1 MLKDT
6 IKKRANLTKRQEKI
20 EEYFIN
26 DAILYTNKHLE
37 TYKKDPYS
45 LKGKY
50 ICSDLMKRTFTF
62 YNENKLEHNELD
74 FLIHNS
80 AASLTDELFQEI
92 VIDKK
97 IKDCFFVAGIPG
109 AGKSFFIQT
118 LIFEE
123 KISPTTMIYEGSII
137 TDTIIDKIKLA
148 LKNKKKIHLII
159 INPTLNLAYENIL
172 NRQRKTGRGASLET
186 MANIYSN
193 LYNAVM
199 RLYQIFGNELNIK
212 IYSKTKNDEMKLY
225 TQVHDINQLKTESYK
240 KKKKKLKEIR
250 KKA

>member
-1 MLKDT
+1 MIKRVLDEKTLELTNPGFTVGDEMGLLYIDSAKWIDGIKVVEAKGNIVTLDT
-6 IKKRANLTKRQEKI
+6 PVKNIKTGEKRPHTDKESTQVYN
-20 EEYFIN
+20 
-26 DAILYTNKHLE
+26 
-37 TYKKDPYS
+37 
-45 LKGKY
+45 
-50 ICSDLMKRTFTF
+50 MKRV
-62 YNENKLEHNELD
+62 NKD
-74 FLIHNS
+74 F
-80 AASLTDELFQEI
+80 
-92 VIDKK
+92 K

-225 TQVHDINQLKTESYK
+225 TQVHDINQLKTESYEEVL
-240 KKKKKLKEIR
+240 KKLKEIR